1 VRGILFNSVGLG
13 IYLREMLQDYN
24 LKTKLGGGEMCSSD
38 VSVHKRYPE
47 PMQFRG

>member
-1 VRGILFNSVGLG
+1 MRGILFNSVDLE
-13 IYLREMLQDYN
+13 IHLRKMLQHNN
-24 LKTKLGGGEMCSSD
+24 LKTRPGGGEMCSSD